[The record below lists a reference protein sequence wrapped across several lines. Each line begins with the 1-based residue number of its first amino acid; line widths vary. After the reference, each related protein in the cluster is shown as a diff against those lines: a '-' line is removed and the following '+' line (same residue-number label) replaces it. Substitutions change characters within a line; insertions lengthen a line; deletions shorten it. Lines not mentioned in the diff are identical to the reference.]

1 MEPDMTNADLEA
13 ANAALRARAG
23 NGDLQILVVEDDS
36 ADAYLIFRALSDNPR
51 VGEIIH
57 AWDGI
62 EAMEM
67 IESGAVDP
75 DLAIIDLH
83 MPRKNGF
90 SLLVEL
96 ACRDQP
102 HFSTVVLTSSKASSD
117 AVRSKLR
124 GANQFLTKPD
134 SVEEL
139 DSVLSRAVA
148 AV

>member
-1 MEPDMTNADLEA
+1 MTNANLEA
-13 ANAALRARAG
+13 ANAALIARNG
-23 NGDLQILVVEDDS
+23 EGDLQILVVEDDS

-51 VGEIIH
+51 VGEIVH

-62 EAMEM
+62 EALEM
-67 IESGAVDP
+67 IESGAIDP

-96 ACRDQP
+96 ACRDHP
-102 HFSTVVLTSSKASSD
+102 RFSTVVLTSSKASSD

-124 GANQFLTKPD
+124 GANHFLTKPD
-134 SVEEL
+134 TIEEL
-139 DSVLSRAVA
+139 DTVLARAVA

>member
-1 MEPDMTNADLEA
+1 
-13 ANAALRARAG
+13 
-23 NGDLQILVVEDDS
+23 
-36 ADAYLIFRALSDNPR
+36 
-51 VGEIIH
+51 
-57 AWDGI
+57 
-62 EAMEM
+62 MEM